1 MFRNLVDR
9 CARIVVVIANNGVI
23 GGGESLADTA
33 ILEHLISPLYVVY
46 LVHPSPLLLLNDL
59 LRLLIKMIV
68 VFIFMW

>member
-1 MFRNLVDR
+1 MFGNLVDR
-9 CARIVVVIANNGVI
+9 CARIIVVIANNGVI

-46 LVHPSPLLLLNDL
+46 LVHSSPLLLLNDL

-68 VFIFMW
+68 VFIFTW

>member
-1 MFRNLVDR
+1 VFRNLVDR

-46 LVHPSPLLLLNDL
+46 LVLPSPLLLLNDL